1 MEQTCKNN
9 NNEQTSITNNEV
21 SLVQVLRDTM
31 VLTRLHA
38 SEPSVFSGDPL
49 KFLEWS
55 TSSKALIE
63 RPCTNPTDRLFYLQK
78 YISGEARSVLEG
90 SFYRRHDVAYDQAWE
105 ALNARY
111 GHPFVIQRAFREKLN
126 NWPKIGS
133 RESVKLRQLTM
144 PYVKGLQVLND
155 CEENQKILQKLPDWV
170 TSCWNRHV
178 TKQLRQTE
186 EYPKTLLILWHKKQ
200 KLHATQ

>member
-1 MEQTCKNN
+1 MGQTCKNN

-200 KLHATQ
+200 KLHAT